1 MAQACAD
8 TIAFYV
14 QWQKPCADISFP
26 NYPLLTDHFPLRLT
40 APYSLPIVPSRD
52 PESFFRER
60 PPCQPL
66 GGCAHKRSL
75 RGCPCKRSLSR
86 VRLDRQGQV
95 LVHRHGSFWRT
106 PEARA
111 RAARSF
117 HG

>member
-26 NYPLLTDHFPLRLT
+26 NYPLLTDHFPLCLT

-60 PPCQPL
+60 PPYQPL
-66 GGCAHKRSL
+66 CGCA
-75 RGCPCKRSLSR
+75 CKRPLCGCAWIVKDR
-86 VRLDRQGQV
+86 FRFMARGNFGERLKRERELREV
-95 LVHRHGSFWRT
+95 
-106 PEARA
+106 
-111 RAARSF
+111 
-117 HG
+117 